1 MSASSSAAAAAAAR
15 SAFLR
20 GLYRRPAL
28 LLVVTT
34 LIWGSNAVA
43 ARLAVGHVSPMML
56 TTARWSI
63 ACIALWLVARQQ
75 VAQHVPAL
83 RGRWTYLALMGIS
96 GFTAF
101 NALFYAAAHH
111 TTAVNLSLIQGMI
124 PVLVLLGGV
133 MFFGL
138 RVTALQMAGVVITL
152 AGVAVVASRG
162 SWAALAAL
170 DINVGDAWILLA
182 SLLYAG
188 YTLGLRARPVVPPL
202 VFFSAVAGVAALA
215 SLPLL
220 GGVMFFGL
228 RVTALQMAGVVI
240 TLAGVAVVASR
251 GSWAALAALD
261 INVGDA
267 WILLA
272 SLLYAGYTL
281 GLRARH
287 AVPPLV
293 FFSAVA
299 GVAALASLPLL
310 AAEVASGR
318 FFWPT
323 PWGWAI
329 LVHIGLLPSFV
340 SQILFIRAVE
350 MIGPARAS
358 VFLNLNPVFGP
369 ALAVGV
375 LGEPVGWYHAVALAM
390 VLGGIW
396 IAERLGTRRPV

>member
-1 MSASSSAAAAAAAR
+1 MSAPSSAAAAAR
-15 SAFLR
+15 VAFLN

-28 LLVVTT
+28 LLVLTT

-75 VAQHVPAL
+75 VAQHWPAL

-188 YTLGLRARPVVPPL
+188 
-202 VFFSAVAGVAALA
+202 
-215 SLPLL
+215 
-220 GGVMFFGL
+220 
-228 RVTALQMAGVVI
+228 
-240 TLAGVAVVASR
+240 
-251 GSWAALAALD
+251 
-261 INVGDA
+261 
-267 WILLA
+267 
-272 SLLYAGYTL
+272 
-281 GLRARH
+281 
-287 AVPPLV
+287 
-293 FFSAVA
+293 
-299 GVAALASLPLL
+299 
-310 AAEVASGR
+310 
-318 FFWPT
+318 
-323 PWGWAI
+323 
-329 LVHIGLLPSFV
+329 
-340 SQILFIRAVE
+340 
-350 MIGPARAS
+350 
-358 VFLNLNPVFGP
+358 
-369 ALAVGV
+369 
-375 LGEPVGWYHAVALAM
+375 
-390 VLGGIW
+390 
-396 IAERLGTRRPV
+396 

>member
-75 VAQHVPAL
+75 VAQHWPAL

-152 AGVAVVASRG
+152 AGGERPAPGRTGPGRSGVPQRQTARTAHRHHTTATAFKRSR
-162 SWAALAAL
+162 AHR
-170 DINVGDAWILLA
+170 N
-182 SLLYAG
+182 
-188 YTLGLRARPVVPPL
+188 
-202 VFFSAVAGVAALA
+202 
-215 SLPLL
+215 
-220 GGVMFFGL
+220 GGRLKQADPQVLTIPL
-228 RVTALQMAGVVI
+228 RVRRVRS
-240 TLAGVAVVASR
+240 SR
-251 GSWAALAALD
+251 
-261 INVGDA
+261 
-267 WILLA
+267 
-272 SLLYAGYTL
+272 
-281 GLRARH
+281 
-287 AVPPLV
+287 
-293 FFSAVA
+293 
-299 GVAALASLPLL
+299 
-310 AAEVASGR
+310 
-318 FFWPT
+318 
-323 PWGWAI
+323 
-329 LVHIGLLPSFV
+329 
-340 SQILFIRAVE
+340 
-350 MIGPARAS
+350 PA
-358 VFLNLNPVFGP
+358 PQ
-369 ALAVGV
+369 
-375 LGEPVGWYHAVALAM
+375 
-390 VLGGIW
+390 
-396 IAERLGTRRPV
+396 

>member
-75 VAQHVPAL
+75 VAQHWPAL

-220 GGVMFFGL
+220 
-228 RVTALQMAGVVI
+228 
-240 TLAGVAVVASR
+240 
-251 GSWAALAALD
+251 
-261 INVGDA
+261 
-267 WILLA
+267 
-272 SLLYAGYTL
+272 
-281 GLRARH
+281 
-287 AVPPLV
+287 
-293 FFSAVA
+293 
-299 GVAALASLPLL
+299 
-310 AAEVASGR
+310 AAEVLSGR

-329 LVHIGLLPSFV
+329 LVYIGLLPSFV

-350 MIGPARAS
+350 LIGPARSS

-375 LGEPVGWYHAVALAM
+375 LGEPVGWYHTVALAM